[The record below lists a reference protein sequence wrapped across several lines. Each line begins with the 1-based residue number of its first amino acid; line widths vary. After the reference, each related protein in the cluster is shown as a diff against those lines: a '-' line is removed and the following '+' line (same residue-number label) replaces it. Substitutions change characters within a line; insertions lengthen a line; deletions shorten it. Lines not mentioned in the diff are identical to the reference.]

1 MQTAGISP
9 HCLPSHTSTSS
20 KSRVRNRSLETQ
32 SQPFPACFSHLFL
45 TACSCHLDLSGL
57 DLVIS
62 DVVWHFQFIRNAFV
76 YLLGEFFFFISF
88 FHFFFFPRLCGGFL
102 PQLPM
107 QTSPPVPG
115 GATHTRALWN
125 QDSYQFQVLWVV
137 WGLLLNKKGR
147 LIMFLYFSVL
157 FYHFIIKS
165 QVLEHRSKWGFKIQT
180 LFLNLLKTSKKSLRA
195 GVCWWHFQFTQP
207 VFAFLSRLSLLPVAC
222 KCEFASKLKMAQPD
236 FMLLH
241 LPILPKIHHT
251 SLQCWTDSIN
261 RWVSVPGQYWDCGP
275 ALPIACCSP

>member
-1 MQTAGISP
+1 MLLFICWVG
-9 HCLPSHTSTSS
+9 
-20 KSRVRNRSLETQ
+20 
-32 SQPFPACFSHLFL
+32 FFSLFL
-45 TACSCHLDLSGL
+45 SFIFSFSLGCVEAFCLGCQCKRPLPCREVPPTPSSLKSGQLS
-57 DLVIS
+57 
-62 DVVWHFQFIRNAFV
+62 H
-76 YLLGEFFFFISF
+76 
-88 FHFFFFPRLCGGFL
+88 
-102 PQLPM
+102 
-107 QTSPPVPG
+107 
-115 GATHTRALWN
+115 
-125 QDSYQFQVLWVV
+125 QFQVLWVV
-137 WGLLLNKKGR
+137 WGLLFNKKGR

-165 QVLEHRSKWGFKIQT
+165 QVLEHRSKWGFKIQS

-241 LPILPKIHHT
+241 LPILHKIHHT
-251 SLQCWTDSIN
+251 FLQCWTDSIN

-275 ALPIACCSP
+275 ALPIVCCSP